1 MRVER
6 KWGTVMRPLHGLLGR
21 GRGRPR
27 VPVFLVAM
35 VTLDHSS
42 PRPPAHLFSTLGL
55 GAGSEEQPERVGQ
68 APLGLGLGEATYT
81 RTERGGNPQARSH
94 PPLPVAGCH
103 LGCVSLVS
111 PTFWQGWARVIG
123 FPCVC
128 EIRF

>member
-6 KWGTVMRPLHGLLGR
+6 KWGTVMRPLHGLLSR

-55 GAGSEEQPERVGQ
+55 GAGPEEQPERVGQ
-68 APLGLGLGEATYT
+68 APLGPGAGRSQISKDREKGKPSSQEPPTSPGGRMPPLLCLPGESHLLAGLGS
-81 RTERGGNPQARSH
+81 G
-94 PPLPVAGCH
+94 
-103 LGCVSLVS
+103 
-111 PTFWQGWARVIG
+111 
-123 FPCVC
+123 
-128 EIRF
+128 